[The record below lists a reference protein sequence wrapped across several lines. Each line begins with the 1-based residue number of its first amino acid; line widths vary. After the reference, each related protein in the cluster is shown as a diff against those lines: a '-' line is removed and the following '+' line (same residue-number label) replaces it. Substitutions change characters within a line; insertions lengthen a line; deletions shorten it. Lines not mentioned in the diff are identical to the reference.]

1 MSQLPILRLARQV
14 IYGNAI
20 KRPEMNADRNENE
33 STPETSI
40 GFPPITGPDARILIL
55 GSLPSRRSMEVS
67 EYYAHPRNAFWRIM
81 RELVGAEGEY
91 DERCRRLIEAGI
103 AVWDVLHS
111 SVRPGSLDADIRMDT
126 AMPNDFA
133 GFFARY
139 PGVRRVGLNGRK
151 AEEIFRRRVVPKLDA
166 PLPELV
172 SLPSTSPAHAA
183 MSFDKKLEIW
193 RSMLVSMGSLSGEQ
207 Q

>member
-1 MSQLPILRLARQV
+1 MD
-14 IYGNAI
+14 ND
-20 KRPEMNADRNENE
+20 ADDNR
-33 STPETSI
+33 SSPETST
-40 GFPPITGPDARILIL
+40 GFPPIAGPDARILIL
-55 GSLPSRRSMEVS
+55 GSLPSRRSLEVS

-91 DERCRRLIEAGI
+91 AERCRSLIEAGI

-126 AMPNDFA
+126 ARPNDFA
-133 GFFARY
+133 AFFARH

-151 AEEIFRRRVVPKLDA
+151 AEEIYRRRVLPKLDT
-166 PLPELV
+166 PSPELV

-183 MSFDKKLEIW
+183 MSFDKKLGIW
-193 RSMLVSMGSLSGEQ
+193 RSMLAA
-207 Q
+207 